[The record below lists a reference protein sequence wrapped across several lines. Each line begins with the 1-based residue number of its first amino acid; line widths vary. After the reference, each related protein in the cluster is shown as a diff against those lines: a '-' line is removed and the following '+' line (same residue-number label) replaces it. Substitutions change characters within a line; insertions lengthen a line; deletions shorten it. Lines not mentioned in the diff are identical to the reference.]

1 MNSKFLR
8 GTVRW
13 SLIASFPLLTACP
26 TLMTRSDVRD
36 DRQKKDVSERVETL
50 QRVTAD
56 VSSRFNEI
64 DEDIRQ
70 LHGRVEVV
78 ENRLSQ
84 YDNQQQS
91 MARGDAERL
100 NDVNQKFATI
110 QQELIRLQNEVYQLQ
125 GQISSQQSQQAV
137 GAAPAAADSK
147 KSPMD
152 LADEFFE
159 KKEWRK
165 AILNY
170 QKYRETSPR
179 GKKIPEAT
187 YKMGVCFQELGM
199 NDEAKTFYDEVIAKF
214 GKSDEARRAKTRLKA
229 LKK

>member
-165 AILNY
+165 AQKQSWNFWSLCFKKQNQKLRRMSAKLPILPRKWMDWKIWSAGISLIILNCS
-170 QKYRETSPR
+170 R
-179 GKKIPEAT
+179 KKNT
-187 YKMGVCFQELGM
+187 HWMM
-199 NDEAKTFYDEVIAKF
+199 NC
-214 GKSDEARRAKTRLKA
+214 
-229 LKK
+229 